1 MWHRLIAKLK
11 GSKFYF
17 AQEVQYNYVPF
28 DAVLQNMWCFPFLS
42 GRNDYGVR
50 SLESILDMVKVM
62 SFALQEGKVI
72 HSRTELIQD
81 RPNRHRLFV
90 TLALL

>member
-72 HSRTELIQD
+72 HSRTEFMQD
-81 RPNRHRLFV
+81 
-90 TLALL
+90 

>member
-17 AQEVQYNYVPF
+17 AQEVQYNHVPF
-28 DAVLQNMWCFPFLS
+28 DAVLQNMCCFSFLS

-72 HSRTELIQD
+72 YSRLSLCRIDPIDTGYL
-81 RPNRHRLFV
+81 
-90 TLALL
+90 

>member
-1 MWHRLIAKLK
+1 MQSRKAPNSILRKKSNITTSLLMLYCKIC
-11 GSKFYF
+11 
-17 AQEVQYNYVPF
+17 
-28 DAVLQNMWCFPFLS
+28 AVFSFLS

-72 HSRTELIQD
+72 HSRTELMQD

-90 TLALL
+90 TLVLL

>member
-1 MWHRLIAKLK
+1 MVQANCKAERLQIL
-11 GSKFYF
+11 FL
-17 AQEVQYNYVPF
+17 QEVQYNYVPF
-28 DAVLQNMWCFPFLS
+28 DAVLQNMCRFSFLS

-72 HSRTELIQD
+72 YSRTEFMQD

-90 TLALL
+90 TLVLV